1 VDQRAAIDAV
11 SVQDIQDVPHEPGR
25 GGTFHASNVGRVDA
39 LPAQEGGAGAA
50 PMRMAYAKETM
61 T

>member
-1 VDQRAAIDAV
+1 MGQRAAIDAV

-25 GGTFHASNVGRVDA
+25 GGIFHASNVGWVDA
-39 LPAQEGGAGAA
+39 LPAQEGAA
-50 PMRMAYAKETM
+50 AMRMAYDKETM